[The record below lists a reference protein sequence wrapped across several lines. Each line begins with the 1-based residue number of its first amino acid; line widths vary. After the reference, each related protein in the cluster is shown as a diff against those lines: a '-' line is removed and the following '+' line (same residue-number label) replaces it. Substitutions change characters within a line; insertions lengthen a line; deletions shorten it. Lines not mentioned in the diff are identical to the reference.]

1 MDSLC
6 ASAVEAALKSNWE
19 EAVKINSK
27 ILALEPQD
35 ITTLNRLGFAYLN
48 IGKTKEAKK
57 IFNKILKLDPANPI
71 AQKNLKRVEVKTA
84 GNNSLT
90 ISPLVFLEEPGI
102 TKTVNLININ
112 QKKVINSLQC
122 GEEIDII
129 TKRKRIELRSKNNL
143 YVGAL
148 PDDMSFKIKKL
159 TKLGNVY
166 KVYVKSISDTLLTV
180 IIREVKRGKR
190 VKDPTFN
197 NKNKVD
203 YHASIRSE
211 ILEGLLEEEPHSE
224 DGSGVSGHNDSEEEE
239 V

>member
-27 ILALEPQD
+27 ILTLEPQD
-35 ITTLNRLGFAYLN
+35 IATLNRLGFAYLN

-71 AQKNLKRVEVKTA
+71 AQKNLKRVEIKTA

-112 QKKVINSLQC
+112 QKKVISSLQC

-224 DGSGVSGHNDSEEEE
+224 DGSGVSGRNDSEEEE